1 MTGHLVKHGLAS
13 GGRAG
18 SSVDSTL
25 AFVASG
31 AVFGLAAGF
40 APGPLLA
47 LVLARSMRYGARE
60 GVKVAVAPL
69 VSDPPIVLLAV
80 FVFARV
86 ATTDPIL
93 GVVALAGG
101 VLLVYLA
108 VEIVRAPPEPG
119 RDPPGQAGS
128 LLRGVA
134 TNLLNPHPYLFWLTV
149 GAPTVVSARA
159 AGGAAPAGFLAAMYG
174 CLIAAKVLVAVAGG
188 QGRVRLAGRSY
199 LLTLRVLAAALAAI
213 GLLSVWDGLRYLVGM

>member
-1 MTGHLVKHGLAS
+1 M
-13 GGRAG
+13 
-18 SSVDSTL
+18 DSTL

-108 VEIVRAPPEPG
+108 VEIIRAPPEPG

-213 GLLSVWDGLRYLVGM
+213 GLLSVWDGLRYLGGM

>member
-1 MTGHLVKHGLAS
+1 ME
-13 GGRAG
+13 
-18 SSVDSTL
+18 STL
-25 AFVASG
+25 AFVVSG

-60 GVKVAVAPL
+60 GVKVALAPL
-69 VSDPPIVLLAV
+69 ISDPPIVLLAV

-101 VLLVYLA
+101 GFLVYLA
-108 VEIVRAPPEPG
+108 AEIVRAPPAPDRDRPG
-119 RDPPGQAGS
+119 RAGS

-134 TNLLNPHPYLFWLTV
+134 VNLLNPHPYLFWLTV
-149 GAPTVVSARA
+149 GAPTVVGARA
-159 AGGAAPAGFLAAMYG
+159 VGGAAAVGFLAAMYG
-174 CLIAAKVLVAVAGG
+174 CLIGAKILVAVAGG
-188 QGRVRLAGRSY
+188 QGNVHLAGRSY
-199 LLTLRVLAAALAAI
+199 AFTLHLLAAALAAI
-213 GLLSVWDGLRYLVGM
+213 GLLSVWDGLGYLGAM